1 MVLLENFGAEPFTVK
16 FNRPNPNTFVL
27 LLPRNLVRTLM
38 LRIPK
43 LRKENHPERAKNR
56 GKRFF
61 HGFSLFRGNKPLASV
76 WHDVW
81 AEKSLDKDRGL

>member
-1 MVLLENFGAEPFTVK
+1 M
-16 FNRPNPNTFVL
+16 
-27 LLPRNLVRTLM
+27 M

-56 GKRFF
+56 GNRFF

-81 AEKSLDKDRGL
+81 AKKSLDKDPGL